1 MGKIREQRKR
11 DRKRKLMIQLGAG
24 FGTTLAVLA
33 VVLLLVN
40 GFEPK
45 ETGGSLTGDKQSE
58 SQLGGSEL
66 VTDETQEKEPES
78 MQIVMVG
85 DMLMHDKIIA
95 SGKKEDGTY
104 NFDHLFTHVA
114 EFISAADLAIVN
126 QETMMG
132 GPSYGYTGYPSF
144 NSPYALADAEV
155 KAGFDVLLLATNH
168 TLDKTKKGVLNCM
181 EYLDTNHPTLGY
193 VGINHSQEEQD
204 NKIYTYEAN
213 GITVAILNY
222 TYGTNGIPIPS
233 DMPWIVNMLDEDKVR
248 SDIRK
253 AEEIADF
260 TIVCP
265 HWGTEYK
272 LEADSSQKKWAN
284 IFLEEGVDLVL
295 GAHPH
300 VIEPIE
306 WLTHEN
312 GHEMLVYYS
321 LGNFVNGTS
330 STGHGVTNRMV
341 GGIADVT
348 IQRNEDTGEVE
359 IVRHGAVPIV
369 CHVAKGTEYT
379 VYYMK
384 DYTEEMAS
392 KNLILSQD
400 SEFSKALCESVF
412 AQVWG
417 E

>member
-1 MGKIREQRKR
+1 MGKIKEERRR
-11 DRKRKLMIQLGAG
+11 NRKRKLMIQLGAG
-24 FGTTLAVLA
+24 FGTTLAILIA
-33 VVLLLVN
+33 FILFVN
-40 GFEPK
+40 SLNPQ
-45 ETGGSLTGDKQSE
+45 ETDGPVAGDKQSE
-58 SQLGGSEL
+58 SQLGGSK
-66 VTDETQEKEPES
+66 VTSEDSQEPEPET

-85 DMLMHDKIIA
+85 DMLMHERIIE

-104 NFDHLFTHVA
+104 NFDHLFVNVKD
-114 EFISAADLAIVN
+114 FISAADLAIVN
-126 QETMMG
+126 QETIMG
-132 GPSYGYTGYPSF
+132 EPRYGYTGYPSF
-144 NSPYALADAEV
+144 NTPTAIADAEV

-168 TLDKTKKGVLNCM
+168 TLDKTKKGVIHTM
-181 EYLDTNHPTLGY
+181 DYLDSTHPTIGY
-193 VGINHSQEEQD
+193 VGVNRSQEAQD
-204 NKIYTYEAN
+204 NNIYTYEAN

-222 TYGTNGIPIPS
+222 TYGTNGIPLPS
-233 DMPWIVNMLDEDKVR
+233 DMPYIVNMLDEDKVR
-248 SDIRK
+248 ADIRK

-306 WLTHEN
+306 WLADEN

-330 STGHGVTNRMV
+330 STGRGVTNRMV

-348 IQRNEDTGEVE
+348 IGRNEETGEVE
-359 IVRHGAVPIV
+359 IISHGAVPIV
-369 CHVAKGTEYT
+369 CHIAYGTEYT
-379 VYYMK
+379 VYYMD

-400 SEFSKALCESVF
+400 SEFSKSLCESVF

>member
-1 MGKIREQRKR
+1 MGKIREQRRK

-40 GFEPK
+40 GFDTK
-45 ETGGSLTGDKQSE
+45 ESGGPLAGDKQSE

>member
-1 MGKIREQRKR
+1 M
-11 DRKRKLMIQLGAG
+11 LQLGAG
-24 FGTTLAVLA
+24 LGATL
-33 VVLLLVN
+33 VVCIALILFIN
-40 GFEPK
+40 
-45 ETGGSLTGDKQSE
+45 SLDPQQIASGPAENQTE
-58 SQLGGSEL
+58 SQLGEAVSEI
-66 VTDETQEKEPES
+66 TEEEPET

-85 DMLMHDKIIA
+85 DMLMHDRIIE
-95 SGKKEDGTY
+95 SGKQEDGTY
-104 NFDHLFTHVA
+104 NFDHLFANVKD
-114 EFISAADLAIVN
+114 FISAADLAIVN
-126 QETMMG
+126 QETIMG

-155 KAGFDVLLLATNH
+155 NAGFDVLLLATNH
-168 TLDKTKKGVLNCM
+168 TLDKTKKGVINCM
-181 EYLDTNHPTLGY
+181 DYLDSTHPTLGY
-193 VGINHSQEEQD
+193 VGINRSQEAQD
-204 NKIYTYEAN
+204 NNIYTYEEN

-222 TYGTNGIPIPS
+222 TYGTNGIPLPS
-233 DMPWIVNMLDEDKVR
+233 DMPYIVNMLDEEKVR

-272 LEADSSQKKWAN
+272 LEADSRQKQWAN

-306 WLTHEN
+306 WLTDEN

-348 IQRNEDTGEVE
+348 IGRDEETGEVE
-359 IVRHGAVPIV
+359 IISHGAVPIV
-369 CHVAKGTEYT
+369 CHVGYGTDYT
-379 VYYMK
+379 VYYMA